1 MYRSFFVT
9 ENGYLGL
16 GSRNTVAFQDYVCI
30 LRGGMVPFILRKRG
44 DGYWEFVGEAYV
56 HGIMD
61 GGFVK
66 RAKKEDLRVF
76 RIR

>member
-1 MYRSFFVT
+1 
-9 ENGYLGL
+9 
-16 GSRNTVAFQDYVCI
+16 VCV

-44 DGYWEFVGEAYV
+44 DGYWGFVGEAYV

-61 GGFVK
+61 GEFVREAK
-66 RAKKEDLRVF
+66 REDLRVF

>member
-1 MYRSFFVT
+1 
-9 ENGYLGL
+9 
-16 GSRNTVAFQDYVCI
+16 VAFQDYVCV
-30 LRGGMVPFILRKRG
+30 LRGAMVPFILRKRG
-44 DGYWEFVGEAYV
+44 DGYWGFVGEAYV

-66 RAKKEDLRVF
+66 GAKREDLRVF